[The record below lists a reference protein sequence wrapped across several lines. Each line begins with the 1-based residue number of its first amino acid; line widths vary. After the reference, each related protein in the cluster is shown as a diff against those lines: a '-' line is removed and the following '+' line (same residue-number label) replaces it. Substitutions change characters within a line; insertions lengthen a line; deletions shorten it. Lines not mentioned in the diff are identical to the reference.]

1 MNAKLAPLEGQ
12 LDKNLE
18 SKIELLGQMKEV
30 KTQIQVCDDNMM
42 LLKNDLQDN
51 NAKKGNIVM
60 R

>member
-12 LDKNLE
+12 LDKNKE

>member
-12 LDKNLE
+12 LDKNKE

-51 NAKKGNIVM
+51 NAKKSNIVM

>member
-12 LDKNLE
+12 LDKNLA

-51 NAKKGNIVM
+51 NAKKSNIVM